1 MTTRKASAS
10 WEGDWKTGT
19 GAMKPER
26 AAEIPFSAGSRL
38 REEDGGSGPEEMIG
52 AALAGCY
59 SMALSHALEQA
70 GTKPES
76 VQTTATLHFESTK
89 DGLNVPRIDLVTEV
103 RAAGADAAT
112 FAAIAEN
119 TKNTC
124 LVAKLLTAEVVLTAK
139 LV

>member
-10 WEGDWKTGT
+10 WDGDWKSGK
-19 GAMKPER
+19 GAMKPDH
-26 AAEIPFSAGSRL
+26 AAEVPFSAGSRL
-38 REEDGGSGPEEMIG
+38 QADGGSGPEEMIG

-89 DGLNVPRIDLVTEV
+89 DGLTVPRIDLVTEV
-103 RAAGADAAT
+103 KAAGADAAK
-112 FAAIAEN
+112 FAAIAED

-124 LVAKLLTAEVVLTAK
+124 LVAKLLTAQVVLTAK